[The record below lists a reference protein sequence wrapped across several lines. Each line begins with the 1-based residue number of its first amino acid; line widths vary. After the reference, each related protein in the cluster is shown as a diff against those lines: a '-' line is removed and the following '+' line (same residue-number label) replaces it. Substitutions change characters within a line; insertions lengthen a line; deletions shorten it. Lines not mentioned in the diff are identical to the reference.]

1 MKESIFIIFF
11 SIIFITAVRDNNL
24 LSSILL
30 QILLLIP
37 IKDKIF
43 KYFLDLYWK
52 KLEAQNLK
60 YTEIDSDYVTKGRAA
75 RVIIPKIFF
84 DYKIGNK
91 EFQGS
96 FTYDSRFFTSYADSS
111 KNFFEQINKV
121 ELYYNPKNPYR
132 YFVCKPINRD
142 MLIESK
148 IIKILSLI
156 SLFILCYNIILTLH

>member
-11 SIIFITAVRDNNL
+11 SIIFIAAVKDNNL

-30 QILLLIP
+30 QIILLIP
-37 IKDKIF
+37 VKDKVF
-43 KYFLDLYWK
+43 KYFLDLHWK

-60 YTEIDSDYVTKGRAA
+60 YTEIDSDYITKGRAA

-84 DYKIGNK
+84 DYKVGNK

-111 KNFFEQINKV
+111 KTFFEQIK
-121 ELYYNPKNPYR
+121 
-132 YFVCKPINRD
+132 
-142 MLIESK
+142 
-148 IIKILSLI
+148 
-156 SLFILCYNIILTLH
+156 